1 MIISSKNLKLIK
13 SLGFINNKTNNV
25 FYPYI
30 SFSDNQTITQSSVN
44 ETIKQAY
51 ESIEESLIRLTP
63 STDYYKPTSV
73 KLVCVDTNQGSDF
86 VSGLNPVYTEET
98 IRNIK
103 FKVISPNAYFVPTDI
118 SNQESAFIKL
128 LKDQSESEVP
138 STIKPSYHFYIY
150 LEYTVSRNLIQTDLV
165 SGSLNLVHLTCF
177 LNNTSGD
184 PIIPN
189 TTQLIAVPISLEVKP
204 ESVNLQSLNSDT
216 MIIKYLLDF

>member
-13 SLGFINNKTNNV
+13 SLGFINNTTNV

-30 SFSDNQTITQSSVN
+30 SFSNDSTVTQSSVN

-51 ESIEESLIRLTP
+51 DSIEDLIRTDP
-63 STDYYKPTSV
+63 TTDYYKPTSV

-86 VSGLNPVYTEET
+86 VTNPTDIYAEDT

-103 FKVISPNAYFVPTDI
+103 FKVISSSSYFIPSDI
-118 SNQESAFIKL
+118 TVHDTTFVKL
-128 LKDQSESEVP
+128 LNDESEVI

-150 LEYTVSRNLIQTDLV
+150 LEYTVSRKAITTDLNDA
-165 SGSLNLVHLTCF
+165 LNLVRLTCF
-177 LNNTSGD
+177 LNNTTGD
-184 PIIPN
+184 SIIPN
-189 TTQLIAVPISLEVKP
+189 GTPLIKVPISLEVKP
-204 ESVNLQSLNSDT
+204 ESVNLLSLNSDT

>member
-13 SLGFINNKTNNV
+13 SLGFINNDSHNV

-30 SFSDNQTITQSSVN
+30 SFSYNPSITQSSVN

-51 ESIEESLIRLTP
+51 ESIEETLIRLP
-63 STDYYKPTSV
+63 SSTDYYKPTSV

-86 VSGLNPVYTEET
+86 VGVYGVYSEEI

-103 FKVISPNAYFVPTDI
+103 FKVISPNAYFIPTDI
-118 SNQESAFIKL
+118 TSNETEFIKL
-128 LKDQSESEVP
+128 LTDESESEVP
-138 STIKPSYHFYIY
+138 FTIKPSYHFYIY
-150 LEYTVSRNLIQTDLV
+150 LEYTVSRSTILSKLTSQM
-165 SGSLNLVHLTCF
+165 LNLVHLTCF
-177 LNNTSGD
+177 LNNISGD
-184 PIIPN
+184 SIITNPP
-189 TTQLIAVPISLEVKP
+189 TFITVPISLEVKP